1 MTPAPRMEV
10 VRTPGAVRKRV
21 RGWRR
26 AGKTIA
32 FVPTMGYF
40 HEGHLSLM
48 RRAKRLADRV
58 VVSVFVNP
66 TQFGPGED
74 FAAYPRNV
82 SRDLAL
88 ARTERVDLCF
98 VPRAESMYAADRR
111 TEVHITGIEQ
121 VLEGV
126 ARPTHFGGVALI
138 VLKLLHIV
146 EPDLLVLGQKD
157 AQQVVIL
164 EQMIHDLDV
173 PVRVVRGPIVRER
186 DGLAMSSR
194 NVRLGAEDRR
204 AATVLWRALKEAQS
218 SIRAGER
225 NASSVEALVRETIG
239 REPRARLDYVAV
251 VDARTLA
258 PVQRLKGRVLIPVA
272 AHVGSTRLIDN
283 LEIRVGAAS

>member
-1 MTPAPRMEV
+1 MEV
-10 VRTPGAVRKRV
+10 VRTSGAVRKRV
-21 RGWRR
+21 RAWRR

-48 RRAKRLADRV
+48 RRAERLADRV

-74 FAAYPRNV
+74 FATYPRNV
-82 SRDLAL
+82 ARDLAL
-88 ARTERVDLCF
+88 ARAERVDLCF
-98 VPRAESMYAADRR
+98 LPRTESLYAADRR
-111 TEVHITGIEQ
+111 TEVHVTGLEH
-121 VLEGV
+121 VLEGR

-138 VLKLLHIV
+138 VLKLLHVV

-164 EQMIHDLDV
+164 ERMIQDLDV

-204 AATVLWRALKEAQS
+204 AATVLWRALKEARNR
-218 SIRAGER
+218 IRAGER
-225 NASSVEALVRETIG
+225 NASSVEAFVRESIG

-258 PVQRLKGRVLIPVA
+258 PVQRLDGRVLIPVA
-272 AHVGSTRLIDN
+272 AHVGDTRLIDN
-283 LEIRVGAAS
+283 LEIRVGSAS